1 VEEIL
6 ARLEALEERVYGIGY
21 GTAVKMLD
29 DAKKQVQ
36 QMSQQGMLDL
46 ITVMNPDL
54 TRAREVVANVR
65 RFLVQSK

>member
-21 GTAVKMLD
+21 NTAKQMLEE
-29 DAKKQVQ
+29 AKAQVRK
-36 QMSQQGMLDL
+36 MSQEGMLDL
-46 ITVMNPDL
+46 VTVMNPDL

>member
-1 VEEIL
+1 MEEIL

-29 DAKKQVQ
+29 DAKVTVQ
-36 QMSQQGMLDL
+36 KMSQQGMLDL

>member
-29 DAKKQVQ
+29 DAKAQVQ
-36 QMSQQGMLDL
+36 KMSQQGMLDL

>member
-29 DAKKQVQ
+29 DAKVTVQ
-36 QMSQQGMLDL
+36 KMSQQGMLDL

>member
-21 GTAVKMLD
+21 GTAVKMLEE
-29 DAKKQVQ
+29 AKAQVRK
-36 QMSQQGMLDL
+36 MSQEGMLDL
-46 ITVMNPDL
+46 VAVMNPDL

-65 RFLVQSK
+65 RFLVQSR

>member
-21 GTAVKMLD
+21 GTAVKMLEE
-29 DAKKQVQ
+29 AKTQVQ
-36 QMSQQGMLDL
+36 KMSQQGMLDL

>member
-29 DAKKQVQ
+29 DAKNQVQ
-36 QMSQQGMLDL
+36 KMSQQGMLDL

-65 RFLVQSK
+65 RFLVESK